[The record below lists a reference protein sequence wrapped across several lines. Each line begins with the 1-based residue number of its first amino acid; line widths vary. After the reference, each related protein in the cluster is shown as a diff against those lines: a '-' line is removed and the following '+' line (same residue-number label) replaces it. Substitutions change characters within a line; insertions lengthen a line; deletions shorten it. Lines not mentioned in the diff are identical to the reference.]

1 MSAKGGRSDKL
12 KEVTNMKK
20 ILALL
25 LAGCMAFALCA
36 CGTAA
41 EPADEGGDAAASGD
55 TITIG
60 VFEPLTGDNG
70 AGGKQEVLGMEYAN
84 SVCPTVEIDG
94 KTYNVKLEVVDNESS
109 NDKAVSAANTLIAK
123 KPSIILGS
131 YGSGV
136 SIAASETFEK
146 AGIPAMGVTCTNPQV
161 TEGNSHY
168 FRICFLDPFQGTVL
182 ANFAKDELGA
192 TKVYCLGQL
201 GNDYDQG
208 LLNYFKQ
215 AAEAAGIECV
225 VESFPESNSDFNSYL
240 TNAKNQGCDVIFAPT
255 SISYAQL
262 IVEQA
267 AAQGITMPLLAPD
280 TWDSNV
286 ILGAAQGKNLEI
298 YVSTFYAEGGD
309 PDFEAGIKEWI
320 NADEK
325 NLSNNGGNDMLAAV
339 TVMGYD
345 AYFTA
350 LEAIKAAGSADPADV
365 MAALPSVTY
374 TGVSGSIAFD
384 DIGDAVRDS
393 AFIKTANVTDNVWDF
408 VAVQGVK

>member
-1 MSAKGGRSDKL
+1 MSAKDGHSDKL

-136 SIAASETFEK
+136 SIAASETFEQ

>member
-1 MSAKGGRSDKL
+1 M
-12 KEVTNMKK
+12 
-20 ILALL
+20 
-25 LAGCMAFALCA
+25 
-36 CGTAA
+36 
-41 EPADEGGDAAASGD
+41 
-55 TITIG
+55 
-60 VFEPLTGDNG
+60 
-70 AGGKQEVLGMEYAN
+70 
-84 SVCPTVEIDG
+84 
-94 KTYNVKLEVVDNESS
+94 
-109 NDKAVSAANTLIAK
+109 
-123 KPSIILGS
+123 
-131 YGSGV
+131 
-136 SIAASETFEK
+136 
-146 AGIPAMGVTCTNPQV
+146 
-161 TEGNSHY
+161 
-168 FRICFLDPFQGTVL
+168 DPFQGTVL
-182 ANFAKDELGA
+182 ANFAKDELSA

-225 VESFPESNSDFNSYL
+225 VESFPENNSDFNSYL

-320 NADEK
+320 NADST

-350 LEAIKAAGSADPADV
+350 LEAIKAAGSADPAAV

-384 DIGDAVRDS
+384 EIGDAVRDS

-408 VAVQGVK
+408 VAVQGVE